1 MIAIAFLTAIAGGI
15 LSVVASLYLTELYHV
30 SNFEGGRG
38 MLIFFA
44 LAPLGLLVGFIIG
57 LVVALRSRGTGFG
70 GFAKA
75 QGIALGIAIGLAA
88 VVSGI
93 LYLAADHPP
102 KLDGKPL
109 ALEFELKIPPALKLP
124 VQPSVQTLHAS
135 LYANDRD
142 NRYAL
147 LDYDKIAS
155 RDGFVF
161 VPGKASLLSQTFN
174 RDLLV
179 SIESEGGASQFIKLK
194 LRAKPRKEDEAWSDW
209 ITATER
215 ADLSPVPEPERIA
228 VRCRVQPASFYDAS
242 DRLLLAGEEL
252 AQDELQ
258 NSAVPVVIDF
268 DRGIDSQS
276 NGDRIAFAVSPLDLQ
291 RHRFSRL
298 N

>member
-1 MIAIAFLTAIAGGI
+1 MRALRVIGIALLTAIASAV
-15 LSVVASLYLTELYHV
+15 LAVVASLYLTELYRV

-44 LAPLGLLVGFIIG
+44 LAPLGLVVGFIIG
-57 LVVALRSRGTGFG
+57 LVVALRSCGTGFG

-75 QGIALGIAIGLAA
+75 QGVALGIAIGLAA

-124 VQPSVQTLHAS
+124 AQPSVQTLHTS
-135 LYANDRD
+135 LYANNRD

-155 RDGFVF
+155 RDGCFV
-161 VPGKASLLSQTFN
+161 VSGKASLLSQTFN

-209 ITATER
+209 MTGTER
-215 ADLSPVPEPERIA
+215 ADLTPVPESERIA
-228 VRCRVQPASFYDAS
+228 VRYRVQSED
-242 DRLLLAGEEL
+242 
-252 AQDELQ
+252 
-258 NSAVPVVIDF
+258 
-268 DRGIDSQS
+268 
-276 NGDRIAFAVSPLDLQ
+276 
-291 RHRFSRL
+291 
-298 N
+298 